1 MALNKNIFVD
11 KCEVVSMGSTYT
23 TNNWKVLQVRTATVI
38 DEDGTELSRSFHRHV
53 IEPGV
58 LSGVGLTAITATD
71 VSGEDAS
78 VQAIA
83 GAVFDA
89 TCLEAY
95 RLDQVGIRSES
106 I

>member
-1 MALNKNIFVD
+1 MALEKSTKDDKIEIVD
-11 KCEVVSMGSTYT
+11 MGD
-23 TNNWKVLQVRTATVI
+23 WKVIQVRTATIVT
-38 DEDGTELSRSFHRHV
+38 DDGAELSRSFHRHV
-53 IEPGV
+53 ISPGT
-58 LSGVGLTAITATD
+58 LTGVGLTGITITD

-95 RLDQVGIRSES
+95 RLNQVGVRSES
-106 I
+106 NS